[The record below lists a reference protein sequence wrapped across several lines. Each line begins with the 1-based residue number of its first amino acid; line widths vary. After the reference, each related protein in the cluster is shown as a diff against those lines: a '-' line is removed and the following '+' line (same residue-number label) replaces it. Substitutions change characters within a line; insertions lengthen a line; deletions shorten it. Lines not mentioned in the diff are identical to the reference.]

1 MYSSS
6 QHRQEQRHSP
16 APIVLEYPATSSFSD
31 DTVDQELSA
40 SLRSLSSFRSQI
52 TPGVP
57 PVIVSPSSSFKATS
71 LPGVEDSSS
80 SMDADFD
87 LEPLPVDYDATAG
100 SGSSSSPWDSF
111 RFHGPLHIVAPPPPR
126 RRVRFNV
133 DEAGVEAIPST
144 SPLDLVHSTMS
155 NRIRKRPAS
164 PPPQEKDICSSLWYN
179 ITDLEQFRNEARD
192 LSRNLRNQMSE
203 AMDVSCHNNH
213 AVPRP
218 LLVPPMF
225 LEQASLS
232 WATTTRGL
240 EQRSCLERQ
249 RRKFIAN
256 KCILRAAA
264 AAQQQQQ
271 QQRPGGW
278 PERLA
283 EIAQKCTQWAVLVAR
298 QEGERDVIRAYGTEQ
313 DEQHIGQPELLRPI
327 PPPAWKRPNAAAAA
341 TAASL
346 RTNVVDDSEEERTST
361 VSEEED
367 EEVIGAVNVGDYQH
381 KKARTMEPDS
391 VMEPLPWK
399 P

>member
-16 APIVLEYPATSSFSD
+16 APVVLQYPATSSFSD

-40 SLRSLSSFRSQI
+40 SLRSLGSFRSQI
-52 TPGVP
+52 TPGVS
-57 PVIVSPSSSFKATS
+57 PVIVSPSSSFKASS

-87 LEPLPVDYDATAG
+87 LEPLPVDYDATSG
-100 SGSSSSPWDSF
+100 SGNSSSPWDSF
-111 RFHGPLHIVAPPPPR
+111 RFHGPLHTVAPPPPR

-133 DEAGVEAIPST
+133 DEVGVEAIPST

-179 ITDLEQFRNEARD
+179 IADLEQFRNEARD

-203 AMDVSCHNNH
+203 AMDVSYHNNH

-218 LLVPPMF
+218 LLVPPLF

-283 EIAQKCTQWAVLVAR
+283 EIAQKCTQWAVRVAR

-327 PPPAWKRPNAAAAA
+327 PPPAWKRPNAA
-341 TAASL
+341 TL
-346 RTNVVDDSEEERTST
+346 RTDVVDDSEEERTST

-367 EEVIGAVNVGDYQH
+367 EEVIDAVNVDDYQH

-391 VMEPLPWK
+391 IMEPLPWK